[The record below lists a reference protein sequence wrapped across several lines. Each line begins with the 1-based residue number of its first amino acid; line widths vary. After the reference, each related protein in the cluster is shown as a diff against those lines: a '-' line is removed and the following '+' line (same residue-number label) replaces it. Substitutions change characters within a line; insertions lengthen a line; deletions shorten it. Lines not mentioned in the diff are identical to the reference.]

1 MIECYLGTKLV
12 MEMIFDVSNSHRKLR
27 HSKQFQVNQD
37 MPKVNISHP
46 NDCLNTVDASQILKV
61 VKTVMK
67 KLSTMSLVTLLVT
80 AILVSMSDSGIK
92 VLN

>member
-1 MIECYLGTKLV
+1 
-12 MEMIFDVSNSHRKLR
+12 
-27 HSKQFQVNQD
+27 

-80 AILVSMSDSGIK
+80 AILVLLSDSKIK
-92 VLN
+92 IKN